1 VDLNAAAKLDPENK
15 PVRVEI
21 ATAKKLIAE
30 GKKKDKALY
39 GNIFNKISVYD
50 DKAVPFIPGSSN
62 KNPKVFFDITIGGEP
77 IGRLVMVLYADTV
90 PKTAANFS
98 ALCTGKKNTLCT
110 PSQVNLDILSL
121 LSSLLSLY
129 YVSSILINSI
139 LYEMIGEKRASTG
152 EKLHFKG
159 CSFHRV
165 IKDFMIQVMLRVFNA
180 VLVLCCAVLCC
191 AAL

>member
-1 VDLNAAAKLDPENK
+1 MDLNAAAKLDPENK
-15 PVRVEI
+15 PVRAEI

-98 ALCTGKKNTLCT
+98 ALCTGKKNTLYT
-110 PSQVNLDILSL
+110 PSQVNL
-121 LSSLLSLY
+121 
-129 YVSSILINSI
+129 
-139 LYEMIGEKRASTG
+139 EIGRA
-152 EKLHFKG
+152 H
-159 CSFHRV
+159 V
-165 IKDFMIQVMLRVFNA
+165 
-180 VLVLCCAVLCC
+180 
-191 AAL
+191 

>member
-1 VDLNAAAKLDPENK
+1 MDLNAAAKLDPENK

-98 ALCTGKKNTLCT
+98 ALCTGKKNTLYS
-110 PSQVNLDILSL
+110 PLQVNLDTSFSTSL
-121 LSSLLSLY
+121 L
-129 YVSSILINSI
+129 V
-139 LYEMIGEKRASTG
+139 
-152 EKLHFKG
+152 
-159 CSFHRV
+159 
-165 IKDFMIQVMLRVFNA
+165 
-180 VLVLCCAVLCC
+180 
-191 AAL
+191 

>member
-1 VDLNAAAKLDPENK
+1 MDLNAAAKLDPENK
-15 PVRVEI
+15 PVRAEI

-98 ALCTGKKNTLCT
+98 ALCTGKKNTLYT
-110 PSQVNLDILSL
+110 PSQVNLDIFYETSL
-121 LSSLLSLY
+121 LTE
-129 YVSSILINSI
+129 V
-139 LYEMIGEKRASTG
+139 
-152 EKLHFKG
+152 
-159 CSFHRV
+159 
-165 IKDFMIQVMLRVFNA
+165 
-180 VLVLCCAVLCC
+180 
-191 AAL
+191 